1 MTRENMACLE
11 GYRKFSMAVAWE
23 RRGKASG
30 EAFVS
35 KDQALKCFV
44 NHTNGCILFPQ
55 RSGDH

>member
-1 MTRENMACLE
+1 
-11 GYRKFSMAVAWE
+11 MAVAWE

-44 NHTNGCILFPQ
+44 NHTNGYILFPQ